1 MKPSTRVSDKIK
13 KSKKDSKYIFLRI
26 LTIVSVKKKSQ
37 YIFNI
42 LGLNTLVLEHPDDEI
57 TTKFVQDIKSIDG
70 SRGK

>member
-57 TTKFVQDIKSIDG
+57 ITKFVQDIKSIDG
-70 SRGK
+70 SWGK